1 MIYLMNKA
9 LVITAVAFVFASAL
23 VIVSTGVMQ
32 SANACPDK
40 SSAAASKV
48 IPAAPNLRRIEKH
61 HAGAFASSDSSELHG
76 KREAVG
82 RKADV

>member
-9 LVITAVAFVFASAL
+9 LFITAVALVFASAL

-48 IPAAPNLRRIEKH
+48 IPAAPGN
-61 HAGAFASSDSSELHG
+61 AQPTQPASSSQLAIGHT
-76 KREAVG
+76 A
-82 RKADV
+82 